1 MDAIH
6 ELFAPEEIRRLE
18 RQYQIITWTAALIAA
33 AAFALCVFLCV
44 RADSANIERM
54 ERRVLLLST
63 CAGWLVILLLGGC
76 ARTLRRIRDHARMLS
91 ADERSIA
98 EGVLQMS
105 NERMLIRGSIRFYPL
120 TLTQGENKRQA
131 RVIASHEKTLRRENG
146 KRLRL
151 YLCNGYVAAFER
163 IDDGT
168 AAGDDPACAVQR
180 KASSARVIQGV
191 GGAIGRLFSALPPY
205 LLWLLVSVIGWSW
218 IFSLISEPPPDR
230 RLLLCVDATA
240 MEDRALSL
248 ALEQER
254 PEGIRAIKVHP
265 FSYYLFG
272 EQELQQADLY
282 IVGEQRA
289 AQLWENFLPL
299 SQTGF
304 SAAGQELW
312 RFEGEAYGLRVYD
325 AASGEGVLTDYINFD
340 GGEDWYLFFGAQSPH
355 IDDGAAAGL
364 AERLLAMHDAAED
377 YILGMD
383 VSSLIAE
390 EQSGVRYYNFEGE
403 EQDLLQILADNGL
416 SHVRV
421 RVWNDPYD
429 EAGHGFGGGN
439 CDVDK
444 AREIGRRAAAY
455 GLKMIV
461 DFHYSDFWADPGKQM
476 PPRAWQGMSAAEK
489 AEAAY
494 AFTCD
499 SLRRIM
505 DGGAEIGMV
514 QLGNETNGALC
525 GETDWDAITAILA
538 SASRAVRELCPQ
550 ALVAV
555 HFTNPEKAGS
565 YAFYAGQLQERGLD
579 YDVFAS
585 SYYPYWHGSLDN
597 LAAVLTEL
605 AELSGK
611 RVMVMETSYAYT
623 ERDTDFFSNTI
634 GVGSRGEL
642 PWDFS
647 VEGQSEA
654 LYELGKTV
662 AAVPGGLGLCYW
674 EGAWISV
681 GQSSRAENSAKWE
694 RFGSGWASSFAA
706 IYDPADAGKWYGGCA
721 VENQALFDPTGRP
734 LDSLRVF
741 ARLREEIGKNY

>member
-18 RQYQIITWTAALIAA
+18 RQYQIITWTAALLAA
-33 AAFALCVFLCV
+33 AAFLLCLALCI
-44 RADSANIERM
+44 RTDSANAEQM
-54 ERRVLLLST
+54 ERRTVLLSV
-63 CAGWLVILLLGGC
+63 CAGWAVIALLSAC
-76 ARTLRRIRDHARMLS
+76 ARPLRRTRDHARMLVS
-91 ADERSIA
+91 GERSSI
-98 EGVLQMS
+98 EGVLCVS

-120 TLTQGENKRQA
+120 TLKEGDDRHRA
-131 RVIASHEKTLRRENG
+131 RVIASRAAALRRQNG
-146 KRLRL
+146 KCVRL
-151 YLCNGYVAAFER
+151 YLMNGYAAAWELL
-163 IDDGT
+163 
-168 AAGDDPACAVQR
+168 GDADAET
-180 KASSARVIQGV
+180 SSAQLVPAARAPVLQTIWRS
-191 GGAIGRLFSALPPY
+191 IRTIFSRLPPY
-205 LLWLLVSVIGWSW
+205 VLWLLASVIGWGW
-218 IFSLISEPPPDR
+218 IFGLISEPPPDR

-299 SQTGF
+299 SQTSF

-312 RFEGEAYGLRVYD
+312 RFKGEAYGLRVYD

-439 CDVDK
+439 CDMDK

-555 HFTNPEKAGS
+555 HFTNPENAGS

-623 ERDTDFFSNTI
+623 ERDTDFFANTI